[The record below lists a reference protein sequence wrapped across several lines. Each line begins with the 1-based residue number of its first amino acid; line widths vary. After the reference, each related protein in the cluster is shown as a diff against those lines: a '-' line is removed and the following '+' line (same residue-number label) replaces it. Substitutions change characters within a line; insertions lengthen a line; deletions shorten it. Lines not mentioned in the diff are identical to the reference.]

1 MSITAIVLT
10 KNEEANIEYCLRS
23 LSFCNELIVIDDN
36 SSDKTCQIAK
46 NFGAVIYKREL
57 KDDYSA
63 QRNFALEKGHS
74 KWFLFVDADEI
85 VSPELKQEI
94 IDVTEEKDNNVIGYY
109 LKRKDYIWRRR
120 INYGETG
127 NKILLRF
134 ARKGAG
140 KWKRIVHEYWD
151 VFGKKEILKN
161 YLYHYPHP
169 TLRIFLQDMNKYSTL
184 HAQANYTEHKKSS
197 IIKIIFIPKG
207 KFIYNYIIKLG
218 FLDGIQ
224 GLIISFMMSFHSF
237 LSWSKLWMIQKRPYQ
252 K

>member
-1 MSITAIVLT
+1 MSITAIILT
-10 KNEEANIEYCLRS
+10 KNEEANIEDCLRY

-46 NFGAVIYKREL
+46 NFGAVVYKREL
-57 KDDYSA
+57 KNDFSA
-63 QRNFALEKGHS
+63 QRNFALEKGHY
-74 KWFLFVDADEI
+74 KWFLFIDADEV

-94 IDVTEEKDNNVIGYY
+94 IDVTEEKDNNVMGYY
-109 LKRKDYIWRRR
+109 LKRKDFIWGKR
-120 INYGETG
+120 IDHGETG
-127 NKILLRF
+127 NKTILRL
-134 ARKGAG
+134 ARKSAG

-169 TLRIFLQDMNKYSTL
+169 TLRIYLKEMNKYSTL
-184 HAQANYTEHKKSS
+184 HARANLNEHKKSS
-197 IIKIIFIPKG
+197 IIKIILIPKG

-224 GLIISFMMSFHSF
+224 GLMISFMMSFHSF